1 MEGKLMKNNIAKNS
15 SSRLLVFVLAIVMML
30 HSCLISAF
38 AATTDEEAPRLID
51 GEIYYIKNKNS
62 GQYLMVSGS
71 GTSASNKTNV
81 IQTRDRSSAE
91 VNGRQKWRL
100 DYMGNGE
107 YRIVSMLST
116 EETMYVLDVFANDNT
131 NGSNIDVYSDANASD
146 RRWKIALNSDNCSYR
161 ILSKC
166 SNYTKAVGVADASC
180 TNAANVAQYQYNTNS
195 ECEWIFEPVYNYS
208 PALGINYARTNY
220 DSYFPTFPAFDEW
233 GSDCTNF
240 ASQCMLAG
248 GVHFQDQWWIFKNNN
263 SYLHPESSSQ
273 FNNSWDVDTIGGFL
287 GIGASSPWISAS
299 KFCDFWSAR
308 VSYSDYTGEYIA
320 SNPGVVYSQ
329 PYYRGDVISM
339 MTSGEAYHTV
349 YISGYGTYDGHNT
362 FMLTYHST
370 NTDYKSLLEI
380 AENNPDV
387 VFRFY
392 KIN

>member
-1 MEGKLMKNNIAKNS
+1 MTRNVLTHKPFRKAL
-15 SSRLLVFVLAIVMML
+15 LLVMAFIML
-30 HSCLISAF
+30 WQTCLISVF
-38 AATTDEEAPRLID
+38 AVSDDGEAPRLID

-71 GTSASNKTNV
+71 GTSISNKSNV
-81 IQTRDRSSAE
+81 VQTRDRSSAE

-116 EETMYVLDVFANDNT
+116 EDNLFVLDVFANDND
-131 NGSNIDVYSDANASD
+131 NGSNIDVYLDANVSD
-146 RRWKIALNSDNCSYR
+146 RRWKIMLNSDNCSYR
-161 ILSKC
+161 MVSKC
-166 SNYTKAVGVADASC
+166 SNYTKGVGVENASC
-180 TNAANVAQYQYNTNS
+180 TDNANIAQYQYNTNS

-208 PALGINYARTNY
+208 PELGINYALTNY
-220 DSYFPTFPAFDEW
+220 NSYFLTYPAFDKW
-233 GSDCTNF
+233 GNDCANF

-273 FNNSWDVDTIGGFL
+273 FDNSWDVATIGGFL

-308 VSYSDYTGEYIA
+308 VSYDDFTGAYITA
-320 SNPGVVYSQ
+320 NPSIVYSK

-339 MTSGEAYHTV
+339 MSSGDAYHTM
-349 YISGYGTYDGHNT
+349 YISGYGTYDGYNT
-362 FMLTYHST
+362 FMLTYHSN
-370 NTDYKSLLEI
+370 NTQYKSLLEI
-380 AENNPDV
+380 AEANPDV